1 MSDLRSTVWVAEV
14 GHADLSEKLLIEHIH
29 IPLKPN
35 DESDISDMLPINLDW
50 IDKPWAILELDI
62 SKRDTQKN

>member
-1 MSDLRSTVWVAEV
+1 M
-14 GHADLSEKLLIEHIH
+14 H

-35 DESDISDMLPINLDW
+35 DESDISDISDMLPINLDW
-50 IDKPWAILELDI
+50 IDKPCAILELDI